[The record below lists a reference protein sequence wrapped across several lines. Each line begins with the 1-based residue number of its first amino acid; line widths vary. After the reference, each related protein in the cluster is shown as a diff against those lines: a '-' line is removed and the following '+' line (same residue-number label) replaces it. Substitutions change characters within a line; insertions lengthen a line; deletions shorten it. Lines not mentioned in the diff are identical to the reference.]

1 MSYIKFGVWNM
12 GNVYLF
18 YKCLW
23 KTNDFL
29 LIQANSQKITHRS
42 LYNVMKLEVIDKLF
56 LLSKYLE
63 IYKLSPK

>member
-1 MSYIKFGVWNM
+1 M

>member
-1 MSYIKFGVWNM
+1 M

-29 LIQANSQKITHRS
+29 LIQANSQKITHRP